1 MIKTPYTKNN
11 TFGLLNIVSWGVF
24 ICMMVSHSTFAQTN
38 GNPKLL
44 KSGKFALEFVDIQE
58 TANVVPPVTEDEGII
73 RILLDPS
80 VLRYYSANEVLNWIK
95 NDQLQIRNIK
105 FDRQNVV
112 LRPDGSI
119 SFRFEF
125 LFMPNTSRIDRH
137 IQIRNVRDFDIY
149 YQLHELHQ
157 QKIINYRLRVADEP
171 VYDNPRTGKVVFR
184 SNLPEYAIEFVD
196 PNNSVRRFNVLDKV
210 QELDMLP
217 GLYRPIRLTKTG
229 HLDVEATQIV
239 EADSTYSIDVQFRPI
254 EVNAIPSLRSQRNRR
269 WIVWTLSGI
278 VATSAAAIY
287 FSNQSQN
294 RLPLPPGPPTN

>member
-1 MIKTPYTKNN
+1 MLKTPYTNNN
-11 TFGLLNIVSWGVF
+11 TFRILSIVKWGVL
-24 ICMMVSHSTFAQTN
+24 ICFMATQSVFAQTN

-73 RILLDPS
+73 RIILDPS
-80 VLRYYSANEVLNWIK
+80 ILRYYTANEVLNWIK

-149 YQLHELHQ
+149 YQLHEFHQ
-157 QKIINYRLRVADEP
+157 QKIINYRLRVAEDP
-171 VYDNPRTGKVVFR
+171 IYDNPRTGKVIFR

-196 PNNSVRRFNVLDKV
+196 PTNSVRRFSVLDKV
-210 QELDMLP
+210 QELEMLP

-229 HLDVEATQIV
+229 HIDVEATQVV
-239 EADSTYSIDVQFRPI
+239 EADSTYSIEVQFRP
-254 EVNAIPSLRSQRNRR
+254 VNVNNIPSLKPQRSRR
-269 WIVWTLSGI
+269 WIVWTLTGI
-278 VATSAAAIY
+278 AASSAAAIY
-287 FSNQSQN
+287 FSNQSQS